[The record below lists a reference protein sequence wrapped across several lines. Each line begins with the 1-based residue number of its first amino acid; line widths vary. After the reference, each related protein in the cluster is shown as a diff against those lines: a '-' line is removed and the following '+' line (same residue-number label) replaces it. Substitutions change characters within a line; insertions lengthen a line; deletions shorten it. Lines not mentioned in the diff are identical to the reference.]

1 MADLNLVGQY
11 RRLGS
16 GFDILDGTIILV
28 QNLTK
33 VNIFA
38 EGG

>member
-1 MADLNLVGQY
+1 MADLNEVRQCRGLE
-11 RRLGS
+11 S
-16 GFDILDGTIILV
+16 GFDILDGTIILA